1 MTGLIN
7 LEPVQSFR
15 DLKGHRN
22 LNYKVKITT
31 RGPESLA
38 IDMESY
44 AFMQLLIL
52 KRAIPSDMYAE
63 SNGKEQEYTKETMR
77 VLGGASELQTM
88 LKTKNAATL
97 KKLIIYI
104 SRQVER
110 GKRPNMII
118 GEMG

>member
-1 MTGLIN
+1 
-7 LEPVQSFR
+7 
-15 DLKGHRN
+15 
-22 LNYKVKITT
+22 
-31 RGPESLA
+31 
-38 IDMESY
+38 
-44 AFMQLLIL
+44 
-52 KRAIPSDMYAE
+52 
-63 SNGKEQEYTKETMR
+63 MR